1 MDANE
6 RSMEMEACVQ
16 IGLSSEVVGINR
28 LKPEELPT
36 RYWRWAEAKPAERV
50 EQVDGVELSLR
61 ARWMSQL
68 MANTDVPVRSNR
80 IEQIRADLKNGTY
93 DTPTKFERALDRMI
107 DDVEQIG

>member
-1 MDANE
+1 MDAND

-16 IGLSSEVVGINR
+16 IGLSSEVAGINR

-36 RYWRWAEAKPAERV
+36 RYWRWAEAKPAEKV

-68 MANTDVPVRSNR
+68 MANSDAPVRNDR
-80 IEQIRADLKNGTY
+80 NAQIRAELTNGTY
-93 DTPTKFERALDRMI
+93 DTPTKWDRALDRMI